1 MDLSDF
7 SLVLRMLS
15 YVLRMCGML
24 RYKGID
30 MGYSLETNKEDSF
43 FNIAKTDKTRVESKE
58 LKYLMKA
65 GCGVHFFVCLIAEVK
80 SIFISPHAISLTINS
95 VLLRKLFDFCH
106 AQKREIRNCV
116 ANKSLAAIINER
128 IMKMKH
134 YARQTVKKIFTQV
147 YFLISDGA
155 LLEILLTKVF
165 NCNYA
170 NNSKRILLNGDNY
183 CGDIL
188 LIFYF
193 VLIFSFYMCHLSG

>member
-1 MDLSDF
+1 
-7 SLVLRMLS
+7 
-15 YVLRMCGML
+15 MCGML

-134 YARQTVKKIFTQV
+134 YARQTLKKIFTQV
-147 YFLISDGA
+147 YFLISGGA

-170 NNSKRILLNGDNY
+170 NNSKRILLSGDNY